1 MVDIARGATIYLDT
15 NALIY
20 MTEGSAAFKQSLEEF
35 FKQAIAAT
43 AQFVTSELALTEAL
57 VHPIRDNNKVLLE
70 AYNDLFEHFVEAR
83 PITRGLLIRAAEL
96 RAGARKYRTPD
107 AIHVATAEDAGAQL
121 FVTGDSGIDILLPTH
136 RYLLVEDD

>member
-1 MVDIARGATIYLDT
+1 MVDIARGATIYWDT

-57 VHPIRDNNKVLLE
+57 VHPVRDNNKVLLE
-70 AYNDLFEHFVEAR
+70 AYNDLFEHVVGAH
-83 PITRGLLIRAAEL
+83 PITRGILIRAAEL
-96 RAGARKYRTPD
+96 RTEARKYRTPD
-107 AIHVATAEDAGAQL
+107 AIHLASAMVQQADVFL
-121 FVTGDSGIDILLPTH
+121 TGDKQLA
-136 RYLLVEDD
+136 RCKEVRVETV